1 MPFTASLHPK
11 PFRIYGFINQAR
23 LTILIDSGNTHNFI
37 QPKVTKFLNLL
48 TQDTSPLRVMVGNG
62 SVLDCPTTTPQIQ
75 HHTFTVIVHVLP
87 ISEADVVLGIEWLK
101 QLGIVTIYYTS
112 FIMRFTHLG

>member
-37 QPKVTKFLNLL
+37 QPN
-48 TQDTSPLRVMVGNG
+48 P
-62 SVLDCPTTTPQIQ
+62 PTTRIWEIYGRMQFRKIN
-75 HHTFTVIVHVLP
+75 FRFWSDWVILAYNQPNLTDAHP
-87 ISEADVVLGIEWLK
+87 
-101 QLGIVTIYYTS
+101 
-112 FIMRFTHLG
+112 